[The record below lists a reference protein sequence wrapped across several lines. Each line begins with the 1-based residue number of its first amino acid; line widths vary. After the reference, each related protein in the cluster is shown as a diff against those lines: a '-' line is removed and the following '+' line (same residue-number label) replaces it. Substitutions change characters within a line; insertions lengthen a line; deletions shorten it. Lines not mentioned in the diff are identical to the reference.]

1 MTGDGGATGG
11 DVLDRLAG
19 QEGVVAVLR
28 QAAAA
33 AAAVLRGEQA
43 TGMTHAWLF
52 TGPPGSGRS
61 VAARAFAAAL
71 LCPDGGCGH
80 CPSCHQV
87 QAGTHAD
94 LLLVRPDGLSYGVKQ
109 TRGLVLRA
117 AGAPTGGRWQVVVF
131 EDADRATEQAANALL
146 KAIEEPA
153 PRTVWL
159 LCAPSAE
166 ELVTTIRS
174 RCRLVT
180 LRTPSSAA
188 VAQVL
193 TAGGVDP
200 DRALAA
206 ARAAQGHIGRA
217 RRLATDPQAAQRR
230 DEVLSMPARLTGLG
244 PAFTV
249 AAALVKAAD
258 TEAAA
263 ITSELDAP
271 ERDALRRAFGEGST
285 GKGVA
290 KAIRGSA
297 GAMRELEDRQKSRA
311 TRLKRDALD
320 RALLDLA
327 AFYRDVLAVQF
338 GAQVEL
344 ASTGHENDVRKLAGA
359 SGPEA
364 TVRRIGAIM
373 ACRERLELNVAP
385 LLAVEEMTLALAA
398 QPAR

>member
-1 MTGDGGATGG
+1 VFGD
-11 DVLDRLAG
+11 LAG
-19 QEGVVAVLR
+19 QDEVVAELR
-28 QAAAA
+28 QAADA
-33 AAAVLRGEQA
+33 AAAVLRGERA

-71 LCPDGGCGH
+71 LCPYGGCGR

-87 QAGTHAD
+87 RAGTHAD
-94 LLLVRPDGLSYGVKQ
+94 LLLVRPDGLSYGVRQ

-117 AGAPTGGRWQVVVF
+117 AGAPSGGRWQVVLF

-188 VAQVL
+188 VAEVL
-193 TAGGVDP
+193 ARDGVDP
-200 DRALAA
+200 ERALAA

-217 RRLATDPQAAQRR
+217 RRLATDPEAARRR
-230 DEVLSMPARLTGLG
+230 DEVLAVPARLTGMG
-244 PAFTV
+244 PAFAA
-249 AAALVKAAD
+249 AAALVKAAE

-263 ITSELDAP
+263 ITEELDTP
-271 ERDALRRAFGEGST
+271 EREAMRRAFGEGST

-327 AFYRDVLAVQF
+327 AFYRDVLAVQV
-338 GAQVEL
+338 GAEVEL
-344 ASTGHENDVRKLAGA
+344 ASSGHERDVQRLAG
-359 SGPEA
+359 SSPPEV
-364 TVRRIGAIM
+364 TVRRIQAIM
-373 ACRERLELNVAP
+373 ACRERLELSVAP

-398 QPAR
+398 S

>member
-1 MTGDGGATGG
+1 MVTRPYGVFDGL
-11 DVLDRLAG
+11 VG
-19 QEGVVAVLR
+19 QDAVIAELR

-33 AAAVLRGEQA
+33 AAAILRGEQA

-87 QAGTHAD
+87 RAGTHAD
-94 LLLVRPDGLSYGVKQ
+94 LLLVRPEGLSYGVKQ
-109 TRGLVLRA
+109 TRNLVLRA

-180 LRTPSSAA
+180 LRTPPPAEVAA
-188 VAQVL
+188 MLA
-193 TAGGVDP
+193 AEGVDP
-200 DRALAA
+200 GRALAA
-206 ARAAQGHIGRA
+206 ARAAQGHVGRA
-217 RRLATDPQAAQRR
+217 RRLATDAEAAGRR
-230 DEVLSMPARLTGLG
+230 DEVLAVPARLTGLG
-244 PAFTV
+244 PAFTA
-249 AAALVKAAD
+249 AAALVKAAER
-258 TEAAA
+258 EAAA
-263 ITSELDAP
+263 ITEELDVP
-271 ERDALRRAFGEGST
+271 EREALRQAFGEGST

-338 GAQVEL
+338 GAGVEL
-344 ASTGHENDVRKLAGA
+344 ASAGHEQEVADAARKT
-359 SGPEA
+359 SPE
-364 TVRRIGAIM
+364 TTIRRIGAVM
-373 ACRERLELNVAP
+373 ACRERLELSVAP
-385 LLAVEEMTLALAA
+385 LLAVEEMTLALA
-398 QPAR
+398 RR